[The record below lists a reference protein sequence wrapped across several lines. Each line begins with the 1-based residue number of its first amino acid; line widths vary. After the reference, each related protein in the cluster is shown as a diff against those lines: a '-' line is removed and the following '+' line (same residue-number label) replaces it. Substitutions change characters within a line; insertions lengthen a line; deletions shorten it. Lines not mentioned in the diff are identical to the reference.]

1 MGKVGELAF
10 RLLRAHRGFCNAKVP
25 GLGLA
30 LTISWVYFFANS
42 STTSRSCFQKAAWLS
57 PAWWDFSKL
66 WCWILMI
73 CFRYSRPTN
82 LSSINI
88 VERKIKFCSFLIS
101 LPGSF
106 ASVSP
111 WLEAF
116 FGYGLFTHTRTS
128 ETEYLT
134 VLFII

>member
-1 MGKVGELAF
+1 
-10 RLLRAHRGFCNAKVP
+10 
-25 GLGLA
+25 
-30 LTISWVYFFANS
+30 
-42 STTSRSCFQKAAWLS
+42 
-57 PAWWDFSKL
+57 
-66 WCWILMI
+66 MI

-111 WLEAF
+111 GARSLLWLWFIYPYPYLRNGVSYRAVHYLIF
-116 FGYGLFTHTRTS
+116 FPALVHRKISFPS
-128 ETEYLT
+128 T
-134 VLFII
+134 V

>member
-1 MGKVGELAF
+1 M
-10 RLLRAHRGFCNAKVP
+10 N
-25 GLGLA
+25 
-30 LTISWVYFFANS
+30 
-42 STTSRSCFQKAAWLS
+42 
-57 PAWWDFSKL
+57 
-66 WCWILMI
+66 

-82 LSSINI
+82 RSSINI
-88 VERKIKFCSFLIS
+88 VERKIKFCSFLIA
-101 LPGSF
+101 LPGSL

>member
-1 MGKVGELAF
+1 
-10 RLLRAHRGFCNAKVP
+10 
-25 GLGLA
+25 
-30 LTISWVYFFANS
+30 
-42 STTSRSCFQKAAWLS
+42 
-57 PAWWDFSKL
+57 
-66 WCWILMI
+66 MI

-88 VERKIKFCSFLIS
+88 VERKIKFGSFLIA
-101 LPGSF
+101 LPGSL

-116 FGYGLFTHTRTS
+116 FGYGLFGYGLFTHTRTS

>member
-1 MGKVGELAF
+1 
-10 RLLRAHRGFCNAKVP
+10 
-25 GLGLA
+25 
-30 LTISWVYFFANS
+30 
-42 STTSRSCFQKAAWLS
+42 
-57 PAWWDFSKL
+57 
-66 WCWILMI
+66 MI

-88 VERKIKFCSFLIS
+88 VERKIKFCSFLIA
-101 LPGSF
+101 LPGSL

-111 WLEAF
+111 WLEVF
-116 FGYGLFTHTRTS
+116 FGYDLFTHTRTS

>member
-1 MGKVGELAF
+1 
-10 RLLRAHRGFCNAKVP
+10 
-25 GLGLA
+25 
-30 LTISWVYFFANS
+30 
-42 STTSRSCFQKAAWLS
+42 
-57 PAWWDFSKL
+57 
-66 WCWILMI
+66 MI

-106 ASVSP
+106 AIVSP

-134 VLFII
+134 ARAVHYLIFFPALVHRKISFPSTV

>member
-1 MGKVGELAF
+1 
-10 RLLRAHRGFCNAKVP
+10 
-25 GLGLA
+25 
-30 LTISWVYFFANS
+30 
-42 STTSRSCFQKAAWLS
+42 
-57 PAWWDFSKL
+57 
-66 WCWILMI
+66 MI

-116 FGYGLFTHTRTS
+116 FGYGLFTLTRTS